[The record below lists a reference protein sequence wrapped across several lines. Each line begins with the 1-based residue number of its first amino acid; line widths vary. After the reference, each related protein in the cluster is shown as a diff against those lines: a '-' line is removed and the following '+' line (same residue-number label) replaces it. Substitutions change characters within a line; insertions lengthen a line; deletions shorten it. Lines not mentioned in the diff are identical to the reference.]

1 MASPNSFLLLGFISL
16 SFICPSS
23 LSARFVSSF
32 DLISARIFCLK
43 RSFCCSISS
52 VPCFEPISIRLS
64 SISFRSCACPIGS
77 MFRTDFYLLF
87 LHLLFSLFRLI
98 GSMFRTDF
106 YLIFFCLLFLILC
119 PIGSMFRTDFYLI
132 FFCLLFLLLCPIGSM
147 FRTDFYLLFYICSF
161 LFCSC
166 ALSVPCF
173 EPISI
178 CFFSICS
185 FLSSAL

>member
-32 DLISARIFCLK
+32 DLISARVFCLK

-52 VPCFEPISIRLS
+52 VPFFEPIFIRLS

-87 LHLLFSLFRLI
+87 PHLLFSLFRL
-98 GSMFRTDF
+98 
-106 YLIFFCLLFLILC
+106 
-119 PIGSMFRTDFYLI
+119 IGSMFRTDFYLI

-147 FRTDFYLLFYICSF
+147 FRTNFYLLFAFALFSPLPYRFHVSNRFLLDIF
-161 LFCSC
+161 LF
-166 ALSVPCF
+166 ALFALVPYRF
-173 EPISI
+173 HVTNRFLFA
-178 CFFSICS
+178 FFA
-185 FLSSAL
+185 FHM